1 MIRLVSIPLEAIL
14 PTLFRVGSIH
24 THFIKHLQTIH
35 KPLKE
40 QKTKKKKTKK
50 TIGKIRD

>member
-24 THFIKHLQTIH
+24 THFIKPLQTIH
-35 KPLKE
+35 KPLTNKGLH
-40 QKTKKKKTKK
+40 KHS
-50 TIGKIRD
+50 